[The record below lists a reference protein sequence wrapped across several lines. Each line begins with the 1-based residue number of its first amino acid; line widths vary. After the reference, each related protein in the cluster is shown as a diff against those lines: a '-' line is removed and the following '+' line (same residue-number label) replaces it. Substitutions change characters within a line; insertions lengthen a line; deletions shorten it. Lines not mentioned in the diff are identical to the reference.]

1 MERNLMYIG
10 EYAPKN
16 IMQAAVTQEPTPEE
30 RIDLLLKFGNNDRT
44 LFTGRQRRNFQQGG
58 QRK

>member
-1 MERNLMYIG
+1 MYIG